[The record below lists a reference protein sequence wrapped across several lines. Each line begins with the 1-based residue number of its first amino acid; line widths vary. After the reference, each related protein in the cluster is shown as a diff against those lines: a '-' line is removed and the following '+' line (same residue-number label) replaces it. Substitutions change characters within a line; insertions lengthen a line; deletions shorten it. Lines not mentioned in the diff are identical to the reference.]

1 MVHDNV
7 RYMCRDCK
15 YIHHPSERVD
25 KGHFNKSAC
34 PKCLNYRSLIVRD
47 KEGPVNYCEFIAK
60 FD

>member
-1 MVHDNV
+1 
-7 RYMCRDCK
+7 MCRDCK